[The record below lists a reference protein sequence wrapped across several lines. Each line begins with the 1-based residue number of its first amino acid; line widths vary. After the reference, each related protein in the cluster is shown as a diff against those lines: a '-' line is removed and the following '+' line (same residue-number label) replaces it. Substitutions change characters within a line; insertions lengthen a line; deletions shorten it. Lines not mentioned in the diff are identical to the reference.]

1 MKINRL
7 FLTLALTLLVGT
19 ANMLAQGPTIF
30 NGIENPLPGNFA
42 SQPYQAQGTSEF
54 GDRVQFAG
62 SARSLLTVTQTMS
75 SWGCESG
82 HWNSGD
88 CVTTPGATFSH
99 PITLNIYNVGVGG
112 SVGSLIGSV
121 SQTFAI
127 PFRPSASPICEDG
140 RWYHAAS
147 STCFNGYATNITFN
161 LGNMVVPNQVIYSL
175 AFNTSTYGAAPLGY
189 STDCFSTLEGCGYDS
204 LNVALG
210 DYAPTVG
217 TDPAADDAYHLT
229 LYGGCT
235 GAVVPFGVDAG
246 CWTGYYPSVK
256 FTAAN
261 PPANANACKNNGWKT
276 ATRLD
281 GSSFKNQGDCVSYV
295 QNGK

>member
-1 MKINRL
+1 MRKNTL
-7 FLTLALTLLVGT
+7 FLSLLLTLLVGAT
-19 ANMLAQGPTIF
+19 QAFGQGFTIYD
-30 NGIENPLPGNFA
+30 GIENPLPGNLA
-42 SQPYQAQGTSEF
+42 SQPFQAQGTSEF
-54 GDRVQFAG
+54 GDSVQFAG

-82 HWNSGD
+82 HWSTGG

-99 PITLNIYNVGVGG
+99 PITLNIYNVGAGG

-121 SQTFAI
+121 TQTFSI
-127 PFRPSASPICEDG
+127 PYRPSTSAVCGDN

-147 STCFNGYATNITFN
+147 DRCFNGFATNITFN
-161 LGNMVVPNQVIYSL
+161 LGNMVVPNEVIYSL
-175 AFNTSTYGAAPLGY
+175 AFNTSSYGASPMGF
-189 STDCFSTLEGCGYDS
+189 STACFSTIAGCGYDS
-204 LNVALG
+204 LNVALA

-217 TDPAADDAYHLT
+217 TDPAPDDAYHLT
-229 LYGGCT
+229 LYGGCG
-235 GAVVPFGVDAG
+235 GAVIPFGKDAG

-276 ATRLD
+276 ATRLN
-281 GSSFKNQGDCVSYV
+281 GTTFKNQGDCVSYV